1 MTSPPA
7 DVPRGELILYQTQDG
22 RTRIEC
28 CVEDETIWLTRALMA
43 ELFQKDVRTINEHL
57 VNLDDEGGLDRE
69 ATIRRFRIVRT
80 EGNRS
85 VSREGTWTARL
96 AKGSPVSRLVPAS
109 VRLARRAPRANVGA
123 VVAPFVSPSAIQ
135 RGSSGGGQT
144 APRCSARCFA
154 RHMRSSVSAST
165 SAASSIRRSTSARR
179 SSRAALGSAA
189 SNGGAWSMRPPLR
202 LPSRRQSSAFRDG
215 SRLLSAS
222 RTHVTA
228 EPSTVAGQLESASL
242 SRRAR
247 PKFSESH
254 CERPRRTV
262 RASEPVP
269 IPFTESVRR
278 RRRTRS
284 PLFGAKP
291 QTCPRPGSE
300 PQ

>member
-1 MTSPPA
+1 MTSPPD
-7 DVPRGELILYQTQDG
+7 DVPRGDLILYQTQDG
-22 RTRIEC
+22 RTRIGC
-28 CVEDETIWLTRALMA
+28 RFEDETIWLTQAVMA

-57 VNLDDEGGLDRE
+57 VNIYDEGELDRE

-96 AKGSPVSRLVPAS
+96 AQGSPVARLVPAS
-109 VRLARRAPRANVGA
+109 VQLARRAPRANVGA
-123 VVAPFVSPSAIQ
+123 LVAPFADSPAIQ
-135 RGSSGGGQT
+135 RRSSAGGQT

-154 RHMRSSVSAST
+154 RHMRSSVSASM

-202 LPSRRQSSAFRDG
+202 FPSRRQSSAFRDS
-215 SRLLSAS
+215 SRLLSGPRAHATERAS
-222 RTHVTA
+222 VV
-228 EPSTVAGQLESASL
+228 SGQLESASL
-242 SRRAR
+242 SQRAR

-262 RASEPVP
+262 RTS
-269 IPFTESVRR
+269 ESVRF
-278 RRRTRS
+278 RS
-284 PLFGAKP
+284 PRAFAKRAACGAISLSSP
-291 QTCPRPGSE
+291 TNGEGR
-300 PQ
+300 